1 MSHQSAKCNPMYNR
15 LVNNDGAIMVKVYK
29 LAIQRK
35 PDNFKDPTLCWIT
48 KYIYQVIAIV
58 WHTIL
63 IVYDFLLED
72 ITDIKESIVD
82 IKKQIATVKPSQQK
96 TAQQNVKCSCC
107 HAHGHQQSKCQTSNP
122 AAVWHWVA
130 NNNKAKGQ
138 WWATLA
144 SSVPPFIS
152 IPAPT
157 HYANPLM
164 NPYYAN
170 VVSDAHELC
179 QHKQQSNRDWRKS
192 KT

>member
-1 MSHQSAKCNPMYNR
+1 MSHKSAKYDPMYNH
-15 LVNNDGAIMVKVYK
+15 LVNNDGTFMVKVYE
-29 LAIQRK
+29 LAIQKK
-35 PDNFKDPTLCWIT
+35 PNNFKDPALRRIT
-48 KYIYQVIAIV
+48 EYIYQVIAIV

-72 ITDIKESIVD
+72 ITNIKESIVD
-82 IKKQIATVKPSQQK
+82 IKKQIATAKLSQQK
-96 TAQQNVKCSCC
+96 TAQQNVKCSHC
-107 HAHGHQQSKCQTSNP
+107 HAHGHQQSECQTSNP
-122 AAVWHWVA
+122 AAVQHRVA

-138 WWATLA
+138 RRATLA
-144 SSVPPFIS
+144 SLVPPFTS

-157 HYANPLM
+157 HYANPIM

>member
-1 MSHQSAKCNPMYNR
+1 MSHQSAKCNPMYNH

-29 LAIQRK
+29 LAIQKK
-35 PDNFKDPTLCWIT
+35 PDNFKDPTLCRIT

-72 ITDIKESIVD
+72 ITNIKKSIVY
-82 IKKQIATVKPSQQK
+82 IKKQIATANLSQQK
-96 TAQQNVKCSCC
+96 TAQKNVKCSHC
-107 HAHGHQQSKCQTSNP
+107 HARGHQQSECQTSNP
-122 AAVWHWVA
+122 AAVRRWVA

-138 WWATLA
+138 QRATLA
-144 SSVPPFIS
+144 SSVPLFTS

-157 HYANPLM
+157 HYADPLM

-170 VVSDAHELC
+170 VVSDAHEL
-179 QHKQQSNRDWRKS
+179 H
-192 KT
+192 